1 MNRIWTA
8 AAAPLLA
15 SAAPPPTLQTYDVP
29 QDKGEQQVLLQ
40 TREFAPGTESGW
52 HVHPGVEIAY
62 VESGEVEMVTAGGVR
77 RLGPG
82 DSILMP
88 RGMAHNG
95 INRGAVPGR
104 VVITLVLDKGAVP
117 RQSVPAP
124 SAR

>member
-1 MNRIWTA
+1 MRRHLIVLA
-8 AAAPLLA
+8 ALPLLGA
-15 SAAPPPTLQTYDVP
+15 TPPATLQTYDVP
-29 QDKGEQQVLLQ
+29 RDKGEQLVIVQ
-40 TREFAPGTESGW
+40 TRSFEPGTESGW

-95 INRGAVPGR
+95 INRGAVAGK
-104 VVITLVLDKGAVP
+104 VVITLVVDKGAAP
-117 RQSVPAP
+117 RQAVAAP
-124 SAR
+124 